1 MKKRQS
7 SMKMHKPTHTIL
19 ILCVAILLFAAGY
32 TVGQNNLVSS
42 HPKSAFSFFTNTAA
56 QKNVDFGLYWET
68 WDKLTQ
74 KYIDQKKID
83 EKKLFYDSIKGMVA
97 SVGDPYTFFLTPEEN
112 KNVKDDL
119 GGKFEGI
126 GAQLGLKEGKIVVI
140 APLKDSPAQKAGIQ
154 SGDSITSVNSKST
167 EKWTVVQAVSKIR
180 GKKGTTVKLGLLRD
194 NKPLTISVVRQ
205 EIIVP
210 TIELTFEKNVA
221 VLKLSRF
228 GDDTNAQWDRAV
240 SEIGEKWRNRE
251 LEGMVLDMRD
261 NPGGYLQSAVY
272 LASEFLPAKTL
283 IVSQAYTDKPTEEY
297 RTDRTGRLVGI
308 PLSIL
313 INEGSASAAE
323 ILAGS
328 LKDHGKATLVGKKS
342 FGKGSVQE
350 ALDLRDGAGLHVTI
364 SKWILP
370 KGKWINGTGVKPD
383 IVVENKVDQ
392 KNTLD
397 RKDDKQLEKA
407 IEVIVQ

>member
-1 MKKRQS
+1 MKTI
-7 SMKMHKPTHTIL
+7 KPTNIIIAVCL
-19 ILCVAILLFAAGY
+19 AILLFGTGY
-32 TVGQNNLVSS
+32 KFGQYNLTASG
-42 HPKSAFSFFTNTAA
+42 PKSAFSFFTNTAN
-56 QKNVDFGLYWET
+56 QRNVDFSLYWET

-74 KYIDQKKID
+74 KYVDQKKID
-83 EKKLFYDSIKGMVA
+83 EKKLFYDSIKGMVS

-112 KNVKDDL
+112 QNVKDDL

-154 SGDSITSVNSKST
+154 SGDAIATVDGKST
-167 EKWTVVQAVSKIR
+167 EKWTLVQAVSKIR
-180 GKKGTTVKLGLLRD
+180 GKKGTTVKLGLVRQD
-194 NKPLTISVVRQ
+194 KPLTISVVRQ
-205 EIIVP
+205 EIIVS

-228 GDDTNAQWDRAV
+228 GDDTNAEWDKAV
-240 SEIGEKWRNRE
+240 TQIEQKWRNKE
-251 LEGMVLDMRD
+251 IKGMVLDMRD

-272 LASEFLPAKTL
+272 LTSEFLTAGTM
-283 IVSQAYTDKPTEEY
+283 IVSQEYTDKPKEEY
-297 RTDRTGRLVGI
+297 KADRTGKLLGI
-308 PLSIL
+308 PLSVL

-323 ILAGS
+323 IVAGA
-328 LKDHGKATLVGKKS
+328 LKDNGKATLVGKKS

-350 ALDLRDGAGLHVTI
+350 ALDLKDGAGLHVTI

-370 KGKWINGTGVKPD
+370 KGKWINGIGVKPD
-383 IVVENKVDQ
+383 IEVENKIDQ

-407 IEVIVQ
+407 IEVVVK